1 MTLQPQNVQ
10 IDGLARWQSDI
21 AFNTYWQYSYVNR
34 AAFYSLI
41 QPEYRDYMV
50 RWVQQALWWYDGW
63 VPYFHNQDQGIFST
77 RLAAAI
83 VDNTARTVT
92 GGRLMFKNAKK
103 ERIVKDADGK
113 YIVNKALAF
122 IANEWSVKSNFQRE
136 TKKAIA
142 FAAAAG
148 TALLKLDKR
157 GGQLFV
163 SAFRADGFL
172 PVVDFYGTVI
182 DVVCFVKSFTDLYD
196 RGGEKAFT
204 NYYVVEHRYFDH
216 DGIVAR
222 APFVKYEIR
231 RSQGVITSAQDYS
244 VSGEGITFA
253 DLPKRMKSVIGKAF
267 DGIMFDSPVRLPF
280 TDELGVQLIKWTDN
294 VGALPELPLGEGMV
308 TKIIPF
314 LESYDYYF
322 SAFNTD
328 MYLGRGRVILPA
340 SMQSAKAASQ
350 NSGFKDMIFQKAP
363 YSGDPEGSA
372 PTLVQFDLRSTS
384 WREIRDMILQNIA
397 LSEGIDVASIAS
409 FLQDNSAAKT
419 AREISTEESKTALY
433 VEDKHEILEK
443 PLNALLETVTRYY
456 GFTDTVV
463 MRWNTAGLTN
473 VYTRTEMTAMAMQ
486 SGAMSRQRALQINN
500 PDMDEYQLQ
509 EEYDNILDDDERKA
523 QQQNPF
529 GDLDGLMNASE

>member
-1 MTLQPQNVQ
+1 M
-10 IDGLARWQSDI
+10 
-21 AFNTYWQYSYVNR
+21 
-34 AAFYSLI
+34 AFYSLI

-103 ERIVKDADGK
+103 ETLVKDADGK

-122 IANEWSVKSNFQRE
+122 IANEWGVKSNFQRE
-136 TKKAIA
+136 AKKAIA

-148 TALLKLDKR
+148 TSLLKLDKR

-172 PVVDFYGTVI
+172 PVVDFDGAVI

-204 NYYVVEHRYFDH
+204 NYYVVEHRYFDR

-308 TKIIPF
+308 AKIIPF

-350 NSGFKDMIFQKAP
+350 NSGFNDMIFQKAP
-363 YSGDPEGSA
+363 YSGDPEGSN
-372 PTLVQFDLRSTS
+372 PTPVQFDLRSTS

-397 LSEGIDVASIAS
+397 LAEGIDVASIAS

-523 QQQNPF
+523 KQQNPF